1 MTDRESQAV
10 AAWGD
15 VSPEPRVAR
24 LAAEYVLGTCFGL
37 VTKRIDVTT
46 PAGFDRVVDALAQ
59 RLRTVSA
66 GTERAAIR
74 AALDTL
80 DVDWSRTLA
89 ADRRRIV
96 QAALGR
102 AGRLLAMVPTAL
114 GADLGAAA
122 HEVVAST
129 RSAVRRRGR
138 LAIGVAPN
146 ALDRRVTAF
155 LVRSETLFVTDATGR
170 RLDGL
175 GRRVREIVAAG
186 VAAGRDRRAIAA
198 ELADATKHEL
208 VGRTPHYWDVVAGAF
223 VARARAHAQVAAY
236 AEAGVER
243 FRVVAVLDEHTSDVC
258 RFLHGQVVTVAAA
271 LRTFERAER
280 LRDPDELRRAAPW
293 VRRRGGALIVD
304 HTSGEHTLAQIT
316 RSGVG
321 ARDDVGEFEARVAGD
336 RLATVGIGMPPYHGL
351 CRSGTEPVV

>member
-1 MTDRESQAV
+1 MTEPTSHARP
-10 AAWGD
+10 AWSE
-15 VSPEPRVAR
+15 VRLEPRAAR
-24 LAAEYVLGTCFGL
+24 LVAEQLLGVCYG
-37 VTKRIDVTT
+37 VVAKQIDVTT
-46 PAGFDRVVDALAQ
+46 VAGFERVVDALAQ
-59 RLRTVSA
+59 RLRTVAA

-80 DVDWSRTLA
+80 DVDWPRTSA
-89 ADRRRIV
+89 ADRRRLV

-102 AGRLLAMVPTAL
+102 AGRLLALVPAAL
-114 GADLGAAA
+114 GADLGEAAR
-122 HEVVAST
+122 EVVAST

-170 RLDGL
+170 RLDAL
-175 GRRVREIVAAG
+175 GQRARELVARGIAAG
-186 VAAGRDRRAIAA
+186 YDRRTIAA
-198 ELADATKHEL
+198 ALADAAQHEL
-208 VGRTPHYWDVVAGAF
+208 SGRTPHYWDVVAGAF
-223 VARARAHAQVAAY
+223 IARARAHAQVAAY
-236 AEAGVER
+236 AEAGIER
-243 FRVVAVLDEHTSDVC
+243 LRIVAVLDEHTSDVC

-280 LRDPDELRRAAPW
+280 LRDPDALRRAAPW
-293 VRRRGGALIVD
+293 VRRRGGALVVD

-351 CRSGTEPVV
+351 CRSTTEPVV